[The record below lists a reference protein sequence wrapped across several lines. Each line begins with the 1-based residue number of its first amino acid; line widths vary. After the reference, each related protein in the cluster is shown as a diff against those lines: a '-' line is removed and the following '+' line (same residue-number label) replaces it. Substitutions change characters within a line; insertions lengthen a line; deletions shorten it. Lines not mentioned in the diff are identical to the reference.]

1 VNVCVGGGAEGG
13 SWGEVGRVGMKV
25 WETGNCG

>member
-1 VNVCVGGGAEGG
+1 MCVWGGGAEGG